1 MERSGYQYG
10 RILIVDDEESNV
22 RLLERFLEQAGYR
35 HIASTT
41 DPQKTLTLFIEFQPD
56 LILLDLH
63 MPYLDGFEVMNQLR
77 QIIPREIYLPILVL
91 TADISPAVRQQALA
105 GGANDFLTK
114 PLDAIE
120 VLLRIKNLLQT
131 RFLHLQLQE
140 QNHLLEEKVYER
152 TQELEEARV
161 EILKRLALAAEY
173 RDDTTGQHT
182 QRVGRT
188 AALLASL
195 LGLPQPEVSNIRR
208 AAPLHD
214 VGKIGIPDYL
224 LLKPG
229 KLTPEE
235 FEMMKTHTIIGA
247 KILGG
252 GQVPLLKMAEEI
264 ALTHHERWDGLGYP
278 RGLAGEAIPL
288 VGRIVA
294 VADVFDALI
303 HVRPYKPA
311 IPRDNAIR
319 EISLMS
325 GLQFDPK
332 VVQAFLTLAHSSEFS
347 TAAEVQTDQVTNVE
361 YWPQTLPLP
370 GHAQQDGELLT
381 TREHEVLQYIAE
393 GFTSGEIARTLGI
406 SVGTAEDYI
415 QHIFHKLNV
424 FDRSQIV
431 IRALELKLIRLTP

>member
-1 MERSGYQYG
+1 MDRSGYQYG

-35 HIASTT
+35 HIASTS
-41 DPQKTLTLFIEFQPD
+41 DPQKTLTLFAEFQPD

-91 TADISPAVRQQALA
+91 TADISPTVRQQALA
-105 GGANDFLTK
+105 EGANDFLTK

-152 TQELEEARV
+152 TQELEEARI

-195 LGLPQPEVSNIRR
+195 LGLPQSEVSNIRR

-264 ALTHHERWDGLGYP
+264 ALTHHERWDGRGYP

-311 IPRDNAIR
+311 IPRNDAIR

-332 VVQAFLTLAHSSEFS
+332 VVQAFLTLVCSSEVS
-347 TAAEVQTDQVTNVE
+347 AEQK
-361 YWPQTLPLP
+361 
-370 GHAQQDGELLT
+370 GELLT
-381 TREHEVLQYIAE
+381 VREHEVLQYIAE
-393 GFTSGEIARTLGI
+393 GFTSGEIARALGV
-406 SVGTAEDYI
+406 SVSTAEDYI
-415 QHIFHKLNV
+415 QHIFRKLNV
-424 FDRSQIV
+424 FDRSQII
-431 IRALELKLIRLTP
+431 IRALELKLIHLSP